1 MMHLNKPDLQ
11 KQTLRCEFELLANDA
26 NTLLIT
32 SNPNISNN
40 LSELNLS
47 QDTVLLLKRTSDSA
61 SNLKI
66 LDENN
71 IDSSGL
77 RKFQFIILDD
87 VLEYTVNPKL
97 FLTQISKFLEKDGN
111 IICSVS
117 NFANIANRI
126 AVLDGDFNNI
136 SLDLE
141 GKLNYFSLDNILL
154 LLSETN
160 FSINHLI
167 RISNDDSNKTTTNY
181 VIPTETFDSITN
193 DFESSTS
200 RFVFSIKPGS
210 AIEPSVRKWLLEFP
224 KYKATEKMYSILED
238 IRQNYNK
245 KIDYHIQ
252 SNREQYAII
261 KHLEQGIKEK
271 DTYSEQIIKD
281 KDAYAEQGISET
293 TVHYEKIIE
302 KIIKDKDAYAE
313 QIIKDKDAYAEQII
327 KDKDAYAEQ
336 IIKDK
341 DAQLEELQNST
352 AFKFLKIFDKITN
365 KNNS

>member
-1 MMHLNKPDLQ
+1 MMNLNKPDLQ
-11 KQTLRCEFELLANDA
+11 KQTLRCEFELLANNS

-47 QDTVLLLKRTSDSA
+47 QDTVLLLKQSSDSA
-61 SNLKI
+61 SNMKI

-77 RKFQFIILDD
+77 GKFQFVILDD

-111 IICSVS
+111 IVCSVS
-117 NFANIANRI
+117 NFTNIANRV
-126 AVLDGDFNNI
+126 AVLDGDFNNF
-136 SLDLE
+136 SLELE

-154 LLSETN
+154 LISETN
-160 FSINHLI
+160 FSITHLI

-224 KYKATEKMYSILED
+224 KYKATEKMDSILAD
-238 IRQNYNK
+238 IRTKHEKTTN
-245 KIDYHIQ
+245 YHIQ
-252 SNREQYAII
+252 TNREQYAVV
-261 KHLEQGIKEK
+261 KKL
-271 DTYSEQIIKD
+271 
-281 KDAYAEQGISET
+281 EQGISET
-293 TVHYEKIIE
+293 TAHYEEYIEQIIQ
-302 KIIKDKDAYAE
+302 DKDAYAE
-313 QIIKDKDAYAEQII
+313 QIIQEKDVYIEEIKNVIKDKDAYAEQII

-341 DAQLEELQNST
+341 DAQLEKIQDST
-352 AFKFLKIFDKITN
+352 AFKFLKLLDKIRN